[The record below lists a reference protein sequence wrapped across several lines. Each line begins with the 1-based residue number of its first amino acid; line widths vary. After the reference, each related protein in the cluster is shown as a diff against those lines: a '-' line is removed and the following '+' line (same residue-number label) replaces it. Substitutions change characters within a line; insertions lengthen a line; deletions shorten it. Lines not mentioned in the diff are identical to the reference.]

1 MMNYEQSQEQK
12 NVELRDNKVSEA
24 VETVPNIDNID
35 TEGDII
41 DKEVSLSLSGH
52 LEELRRR
59 IFYCLAAWTVASCL
73 AYAYADL
80 ILQKVRELGGSA
92 FTFVYT
98 GPTEAFMAFIKLSMA
113 LGLVAVLPVI
123 LYHIAAFVNPAL
135 TRRERRLLFSLTPV
149 CLVLFCVGL
158 VFAWFVALPVM
169 WRFFLSF
176 QTKGIVALWTIG
188 EVVGFASGL
197 LLICGCVFEIP
208 VFLIGAVKVGI
219 ISYDR
224 LAKARR
230 VSYFVILVLTAVI
243 TPTPD
248 AFTCLVVA
256 GPIIALFELSLLCL
270 RFIK

>member
-1 MMNYEQSQEQK
+1 MDSLQEQK
-12 NVELRDNKVSEA
+12 KLELKDNKSADEA
-24 VETVPNIDNID
+24 EPADGHPIDD
-35 TEGDII
+35 DII
-41 DKEVSLSLSGH
+41 DREVSLSVSGH

-59 IFYCLAAWTVASCL
+59 LFYCLAAWGTASCI
-73 AYAYADL
+73 AYAYADS

-98 GPTEAFMAFIKLSMA
+98 SPTEAFMAFIKLSMA
-113 LGLVAVLPVI
+113 LGAVAVLPII
-123 LYHIAAFVNPAL
+123 LYNAAAFINPAL

-149 CLVLFCVGL
+149 CLLLFCAGL
-158 VFAWFVALPVM
+158 AFAWFVALPIM
-169 WRFFLSF
+169 WHFFLSF
-176 QTKGIVALWTIG
+176 QNKGIVALWTIG

-197 LLICGCVFEIP
+197 LLICGCVFELP
-208 VFLIGAVKVGI
+208 VFLIGAAKAGI
-219 ISYDR
+219 ISYER

-230 VSYFVILVLTAVI
+230 VAYFAILVLTAVI

-270 RFIK
+270 QFIK